1 MKKKVN
7 NKSIIEGF
15 YEPNPWA
22 NGKNKD
28 GTKKSKVSQFG
39 RWANTEDNHQ
49 IIKDLNA
56 LAKANNSHYRLSV
69 KYRIPKPGFHARP
82 GGNLRREE
90 AQAIGIYIKS
100 PSLDEMRHKRNRD
113 RYRENRLLESDVEK
127 QSQVIETLEKEIYDR
142 DNRSNDLAPIID
154 KHITILELQRKL
166 KVAGYTL
173 NLSISN
179 DRKE

>member
-1 MKKKVN
+1 MSKKKPS
-7 NKSIIEGF
+7 KHIIEGF
-15 YEPNPWA
+15 YEKNPWT

-39 RWANTEDNHQ
+39 CWANTETNHL
-49 IIKDLNA
+49 IVKNLNA
-56 LAKANNSHYRLSV
+56 MAKANNSHYRLSI
-69 KYRIPKPGFHARP
+69 KYRKPKPGKSYGW
-82 GGNLRREE
+82 GGQLRRED
-90 AQAIGIYIKS
+90 ALGMGIYIKS
-100 PSLDEMRHKRNRD
+100 PTLDKMYNQRA
-113 RYRENRLLESDVEK
+113 REGYEKSRKLAIEKDVLERMV
-127 QSQVIETLEKEIYDR
+127 ETLEKEIYDR